1 MKTNPYPDAPRVAT
15 PRPSRR
21 TGLIILVL
29 ALAAGG
35 AVYFVLHQGTPP
47 DRSEAGPMAVAV
59 APVTRKDLYEQ
70 LEIEAEFRPY
80 QEVELY
86 SKVAGYLKSINV
98 DFGDR
103 VKAGEL
109 IATIEVPELQNEL
122 DQAIAAEQRAE
133 ADHQDAHL
141 DFTRLSGVSQN
152 QPNLVAQQ
160 DLDNAQDRDLATA
173 AAVAGAKADVEKFRT
188 LIGYTTIAAP
198 FDGVVTARSADPGAM
213 IQAASSS
220 STQALPVIQ
229 LSENQLLRL
238 DFPVSVSYAGD
249 MAVGDRVEI
258 RLEGSSRTLEAPITR
273 FARKI
278 ATATRTMM
286 TEVEVP
292 NPDLKLIPGMYA
304 TVVLR
309 LHKHPGALAV
319 PVEAVNAGSNPTVDL
334 VNADS
339 EIEERPVKLGLETDS
354 AFEVLQ
360 GLQAGDLVVTGS
372 RAGLQPGRKVIARNV
387 STPTLP

>member
-1 MKTNPYPDAPRVAT
+1 MQTNPYPEAPRAAT
-15 PRPSRR
+15 PRPVRR
-21 TGLIILVL
+21 TALIVLVL

-35 AVYFVLHQGTPP
+35 TVYFARRGRAPQSQLETGAP
-47 DRSEAGPMAVAV
+47 AVAV
-59 APVTRKDLYEQ
+59 VPVARKDLFQQ

-80 QEVELY
+80 QEVEMY
-86 SKVAGYLKSINV
+86 AKVAGYLKSIKV

-141 DFTRLSGVSQN
+141 DFTRLAGVNQS

-173 AAVAGAKADVEKFRT
+173 AAVAGAKADVEKYRT
-188 LIGYTTIAAP
+188 LIGYTSITAP

-213 IQAASSS
+213 IQAAAAT

-249 MAVGDRVEI
+249 IAVGDRVEI
-258 RLEGSSRTLEAPITR
+258 RLEGSGRTLEAPVTR
-273 FARKI
+273 FTRKI

-309 LHKHPGALAV
+309 LHKHAGALAV
-319 PVEAVNAGSNPTVDL
+319 PVEAVNAGSSPTVDL

-339 EIEERPVKLGLETDS
+339 EIEERPVKLGLETDF

-360 GLQAGDLVVTGS
+360 GLKAGDLVVTGS
-372 RAGLQPGRKVIARNV
+372 RTGLQPGRKVIARTV
-387 STPTLP
+387 AASIFP